1 MFDCN
6 KKTKIERYCAERRI
20 GERASPFERILR
32 IIPLNFKKTNIYYIY
47 LYLTKT
53 LSAPITG
60 YHQMIRYATIYLY
73 DFDPKKTNI

>member
-6 KKTKIERYCAERRI
+6 KKTKIESYCAGVRI
-20 GERASPFERILR
+20 GKRARLFWGNLKINPY
-32 IIPLNFKKTNIYYIY
+32 NFKKTNIYYIY
-47 LYLTKT
+47 LYFPKS
-53 LSAPITG
+53 LSAPVTG